1 MNLNLKNNKVVNAW
15 CMYDWSNSVYNLVIT
30 STIFPVYYSSVT
42 RNFFGGEKV
51 QFLGLEITN
60 TVLYSYSISFSFLA
74 IALFSPLLSGIAD
87 YGGMKKLFLRIFT
100 YIGAAACITLY
111 FFDGSNIELGIFA
124 SIVASIGYS
133 GSLVFYNAFLP
144 EITTS
149 DRYDIVSAKGYA
161 MGYAGSLLLLLFNL
175 ISITF
180 PDWFG
185 FANGG
190 EASRFAFL
198 LVGVWW
204 LGFSLIPF
212 HFLPTNPY
220 NRKPAGKLLAH
231 GYKEVRKVFRS
242 LRELP
247 SMRRYLKAFFFY
259 NMGVQ
264 TVMFLAATFGDK
276 ELKLPGEKLIL
287 TVLIIQVVAV
297 AGSYLFAYVSKI
309 KGNKISLSIMVVIW
323 ILVCLG
329 AYFVTSAMQFY
340 VVATVVGLVMGGIQS
355 QSRSAFSK
363 LIPENT
369 IDHASYFSFYDV
381 TEKLSIV
388 IGTFAYGL
396 IEQLTG
402 SMRNSTLALA
412 TFFILGLFFLRQ
424 TNFKIIRLPKAE
436 EAK

>member
-1 MNLNLKNNKVVNAW
+1 MNLSLKNNKVVNAW

-30 STIFPVYYSSVT
+30 STIFPVYYSNVT
-42 RNFFGGEKV
+42 RNFFGSEVV
-51 QFLGLEITN
+51 QFFGLEITN
-60 TVLYSYSISFSFLA
+60 TVLYSYSISFSFLL

-100 YIGAAACITLY
+100 YTGAVACITLY

-124 SIVASIGYS
+124 SITASIGYS

-144 EITTS
+144 EIATP
-149 DRYDIVSAKGYA
+149 DRYDMVSAKGYA

-180 PDWFG
+180 PSVFG
-185 FANGG
+185 FENGG

-204 LGFSLIPF
+204 AGFSLIPF
-212 HFLPTNPY
+212 YYLPSNPY
-220 NRKPAGKLLAH
+220 NRKPANRLLSH
-231 GYKEVRKVFRS
+231 GYQEVRKVFLS

-247 SMRRYLKAFFFY
+247 SMRRYLRAFFFY

-287 TVLIIQVVAV
+287 TILIIQVVAV
-297 AGSYLFAYVSKI
+297 AGSYLFAYVSQTR
-309 KGNKISLSIMVVIW
+309 GNKVSLSIMVVIW

-329 AYFVTSAMQFY
+329 AYFVTSATQFY

-363 LIPENT
+363 LIPQNT

-381 TEKLSIV
+381 TEKLSV
-388 IGTFAYGL
+388 VAGTFAYGF
-396 IEQLTG
+396 IEQVTG

-412 TFFILGLFFLRQ
+412 IFFILGLLFLRR
-424 TNFKIIRLPKAE
+424 TSFDAIKLTKTAAE
-436 EAK
+436 E

>member
-1 MNLNLKNNKVVNAW
+1 MSFKNNKVVNAW

-30 STIFPVYYSSVT
+30 STIFPVYYTSVT
-42 RNFFGGEKV
+42 RRFFGGDTV
-51 QFLGLEITN
+51 QFFGMEITN
-60 TVLYSYSISFSFLA
+60 TVLYSYSLSFSFLA
-74 IALFSPLLSGIAD
+74 IALVSPLLSGMAD
-87 YGGMKKLFLRIFT
+87 YGGMKKLFLRMFT
-100 YIGAAACITLY
+100 YLGAAACITLY
-111 FFDGSNIELGIFA
+111 FFDGSNLELGIFA
-124 SIVASIGYS
+124 SIFASIGYS

-144 EITTS
+144 EITTP
-149 DRYDIVSAKGYA
+149 DKYDIVSAKGYA

-175 ISITF
+175 VSITF

-204 LGFSLIPF
+204 IGFSLIPF
-212 HFLPTNPY
+212 YYLPTNPY
-220 NRKPAGKLLAH
+220 NRKPTERLLAH
-231 GYKEVRKVFRS
+231 GYQEIQKVFRS
-242 LRELP
+242 LRDLP
-247 SMRRYLKAFFFY
+247 NIRRFLKAFFFY

-287 TVLIIQVVAV
+287 TILIIQVVAV
-297 AGSYLFAYVSKI
+297 AGSYLFAYVSKT
-309 KGNKISLSIMVVIW
+309 KGNKVSLGIMVVIW

-329 AYFVTSAMQFY
+329 AYFVTSAGQFY
-340 VVATVVGLVMGGIQS
+340 LVATVVGLVMGGIQS

-388 IGTFAYGL
+388 VGTFAYGL

-412 TFFILGLFFLRQ
+412 AFFVLGLYFLRQ
-424 TNFKIIRLPKAE
+424 TDFSATRL
-436 EAK
+436 AKSANGAP

>member
-1 MNLNLKNNKVVNAW
+1 
-15 CMYDWSNSVYNLVIT
+15 
-30 STIFPVYYSSVT
+30 
-42 RNFFGGEKV
+42 
-51 QFLGLEITN
+51 
-60 TVLYSYSISFSFLA
+60 
-74 IALFSPLLSGIAD
+74 
-87 YGGMKKLFLRIFT
+87 
-100 YIGAAACITLY
+100 
-111 FFDGSNIELGIFA
+111 
-124 SIVASIGYS
+124 
-133 GSLVFYNAFLP
+133 
-144 EITTS
+144 
-149 DRYDIVSAKGYA
+149 
-161 MGYAGSLLLLLFNL
+161 
-175 ISITF
+175 
-180 PDWFG
+180 
-185 FANGG
+185 
-190 EASRFAFL
+190 
-198 LVGVWW
+198 
-204 LGFSLIPF
+204 
-212 HFLPTNPY
+212 
-220 NRKPAGKLLAH
+220 
-231 GYKEVRKVFRS
+231 
-242 LRELP
+242 
-247 SMRRYLKAFFFY
+247 MRRYLKAFFFY

-297 AGSYLFAYVSKI
+297 AGSYLFAYVSKV

-412 TFFILGLFFLRQ
+412 TFFILGLLFLRQ
-424 TNFKIIRLPKAE
+424 TNFNVIRLPKAE
-436 EAK
+436 EAR

>member
-1 MNLNLKNNKVVNAW
+1 MRFVKDSKVINAW

-30 STIFPVYYSSVT
+30 STIFPVYYNSVT
-42 RNFFGGEKV
+42 RSFFGSDQVK
-51 QFLGLEITN
+51 FLGFEITN
-60 TVLYSYSISFSFLA
+60 TVLYSYSLSFSFLIIA
-74 IALFSPLLSGIAD
+74 IFSPLLSGMAD
-87 YGGMKKLFLRIFT
+87 YGGMKKMFLRLFT
-100 YIGAAACITLY
+100 YLGAIACLSLY
-111 FFDGSNIELGIFA
+111 FFDGSNIELGITA
-124 SIVASIGYS
+124 SILASIGYS

-161 MGYAGSLLLLLFNL
+161 FGYSGSLLLLLFNL
-175 ISITF
+175 ICITF
-180 PDWFG
+180 PETFG
-185 FANGG
+185 FESAG

-198 LVGVWW
+198 LVGIWW

-212 HFLPTNPY
+212 YYLPTNPY
-220 NRKPAGKLLAH
+220 HRRPTNQLLSH
-231 GYKEVRKVFRS
+231 GYKEIRKVFQS
-242 LRELP
+242 LKQLP
-247 SMRRYLKAFFFY
+247 SMKKFLLAFFFF

-297 AGSYLFAYVSKI
+297 MGSYLFAYVSKT
-309 KGNKISLSIMVVIW
+309 KGNKTSLAVMVVIW
-323 ILVCLG
+323 IVVCLG
-329 AYFVTSAMQFY
+329 AYFVTQAWQFY
-340 VVATVVGLVMGGIQS
+340 IVATVVGLVMGGIQS

-388 IGTFAYGL
+388 LGTFAYGF
-396 IEQLTG
+396 IEHVTG

-412 TFFILGLFFLRQ
+412 TFFVIGLFFLRN
-424 TNFKIIRLPKAE
+424 TSFGVTRLSERSQP
-436 EAK
+436 